1 MFLFRIFRE
10 QANIGNL
17 VAVAVLCYRPT
28 IDRPAIVELGIG
40 FHGRLTC
47 GRRQDGTLAHL
58 GSVTTAFV
66 IAALIAYIA
75 RIRAAHEKTRC
86 GAIGGG

>member
-10 QANIGNL
+10 QPNIGDL
-17 VAVAVLCYRPT
+17 IAVAVLG
-28 IDRPAIVELGIG
+28 DRPAIEGPSAVKLGIG

-47 GRRQDGTLAHL
+47 GWRQDGTLAHL

-66 IAALIAYIA
+66 IAALIAFIA